1 MFSPKA
7 CIELPTPP
15 VYRRPF
21 LSFWEEHPEW
31 AMQKFKHDAI
41 YCIPESVVAILAS
54 ADKKKRRLLNSDQVR
69 AELAFTSICREFLP

>member
-41 YCIPESVVAILAS
+41 YCIPAVSYTHLT
-54 ADKKKRRLLNSDQVR
+54 LPTN
-69 AELAFTSICREFLP
+69 REV